1 MSLLVSIVGPLVL
14 SLIAEDPA
22 PVPSAATLEGHSHAV
37 LCAAVSPDGGTIVT
51 GSEEPTVRV
60 FDARE
65 HTLTKSL
72 EGNDGNVTALAF
84 SADGTTLAVGDY
96 YKKVRLWETKSW
108 TLQRT
113 LEVGG
118 VVTALVFSAD
128 AKTLYVADKDNAVRV
143 FDLGAAE
150 DAKPRVL
157 QHAFEVTALA
167 LTRDGSTLL
176 TGDGFGTLT
185 AWDLKTSE
193 KTWWRTQG
201 AQIEAL
207 ALLDSDK
214 VVACA
219 SIGTPF
225 AAFDVIEG
233 EKIGRF
239 HAGELE
245 PSALTTSLDGKLIYA
260 GTREGPIHV
269 LESST
274 GKNVRTVDG
283 HTSIVTGLT
292 RTADGNTL
300 ISTSRDATVR
310 LSSIAPAKR

>member
-1 MSLLVSIVGPLVL
+1 MSLLMTIVASCVL
-14 SLIAEDPA
+14 SLLAEDEPA
-22 PVPSAATLEGHSHAV
+22 ALGVVTLEGHTRAV
-37 LCAAVSPDGGTIVT
+37 LCAAASPDGSSIVT
-51 GSEEPTVRV
+51 GSEEPLVRV

-65 HTLTKSL
+65 HTLSKSL
-72 EGNDGNVTALAF
+72 EGNDGDVSALAF
-84 SADGTTLAVGDY
+84 TADGTILAVGDY
-96 YKKVRLWETKSW
+96 YKKVRLWETKTW
-108 TLQRT
+108 TQTRT
-113 LEVGG
+113 LDVGG

-128 AKTLYVADKDNAVRV
+128 GKTLYVADKDNAVRV

-150 DAKPRVL
+150 DAEPKVL

-176 TGDGFGTLT
+176 TGDGFGTIT

-201 AQIEAL
+201 AQIVAL
-207 ALLDSDK
+207 VLLDSDK

-239 HAGELE
+239 QAGELE

-274 GKNVRTVDG
+274 GKNVRTIDG

-292 RTADGNTL
+292 RTADGSAL
-300 ISTSRDATVR
+300 ISTSRDVTVR
-310 LSSIAPAKR
+310 ITPTPPTSR